1 MTEPILSDPSDA
13 AADRRALRWVV
24 LATLAL
30 SGYMLAWSI
39 GTLPVLGDEAQHIRR
54 VQVYFQT
61 GFPRHRITHDPAYPP
76 KGFSSIRYYD
86 TCLWHMALAT
96 LWRVLGEP
104 SFVAAQVYHVIYFF
118 AFAVFSYLTGRRFYG
133 RVGGLWA
140 WALAVTTPMNLLFG
154 MLFYLEIPALAFAM
168 ATVYF
173 LVRERP
179 ILMGVAL
186 AGLVLTKATTATV
199 LAPPLVAAA
208 LLTMGP
214 TFRRRLLR
222 TGLMAAV
229 CVAVMLPDML
239 WRYEHFGVLFMLRD
253 WTRGIG
259 FSLTYDIGPPKQ
271 TAIPFD
277 ILDPVVDLQMFG
289 ITGILATV
297 AGILVA
303 VGLVGRGL
311 RAVWCEVRSRGLR
324 AALASLPALLND
336 KRLILVLPL
345 FFYDAAF
352 VVMLRRAYDVRYFQP
367 TILFTGVLTA
377 GLLARWRP
385 LAWARRGRWPVR
397 AAAWLLLL
405 TMAGQDLAVPPYVHF
420 RRAVPSEVLTAFDWI
435 RRHTPEKARF
445 LYLEANLV
453 TLTGRPL
460 IWAAAMPRYL
470 FTVPEREQVRVLY
483 NLGVEYIA
491 IHPTRR
497 CDSVSRDFEPTA
509 YPRPWV
515 ASLASRPYLI
525 RVYPEGNLED
535 TEGRFLIYRV
545 DASKMPK
552 EWTQGGHP
560 EVSNPFW
567 SGTSPD
573 EPPAAP

>member
-1 MTEPILSDPSDA
+1 
-13 AADRRALRWVV
+13 
-24 LATLAL
+24 
-30 SGYMLAWSI
+30 
-39 GTLPVLGDEAQHIRR
+39 
-54 VQVYFQT
+54 
-61 GFPRHRITHDPAYPP
+61 
-76 KGFSSIRYYD
+76 
-86 TCLWHMALAT
+86 
-96 LWRVLGEP
+96 
-104 SFVAAQVYHVIYFF
+104 
-118 AFAVFSYLTGRRFYG
+118 
-133 RVGGLWA
+133 
-140 WALAVTTPMNLLFG
+140 
-154 MLFYLEIPALAFAM
+154 
-168 ATVYF
+168 
-173 LVRERP
+173 
-179 ILMGVAL
+179 
-186 AGLVLTKATTATV
+186 
-199 LAPPLVAAA
+199 
-208 LLTMGP
+208 
-214 TFRRRLLR
+214 
-222 TGLMAAV
+222 
-229 CVAVMLPDML
+229 
-239 WRYEHFGVLFMLRD
+239 
-253 WTRGIG
+253 
-259 FSLTYDIGPPKQ
+259 
-271 TAIPFD
+271 
-277 ILDPVVDLQMFG
+277 
-289 ITGILATV
+289 
-297 AGILVA
+297 
-303 VGLVGRGL
+303 
-311 RAVWCEVRSRGLR
+311 
-324 AALASLPALLND
+324 
-336 KRLILVLPL
+336 
-345 FFYDAAF
+345 
-352 VVMLRRAYDVRYFQP
+352 VRYFQP

-552 EWTQGGHP
+552 EWIKGGRP
-560 EVSNPFW
+560 EVHNPFW
-567 SGTSPD
+567 AGASPD
-573 EPPAAP
+573 GPPAAP